1 MEIRFVMFITKAKR
15 WIMGQDM
22 ETGKVNQLLITDRSK
37 EVKALNDMIS
47 SLRWQVGNAERNLQ
61 KILDNNNE
69 ADVGALCLSLIKNVR
84 VDLDEMEKIS
94 KSG

>member
-1 MEIRFVMFITKAKR
+1 
-15 WIMGQDM
+15 M

-69 ADVGALCLSLIKNVR
+69 ADVGALCLSVIKNVR
-84 VDLDEMEKIS
+84 SDLDEMEKIS